1 MLKQMGGGETL
12 LREIMAIF
20 LAESPE
26 MLSRMEQSFLNK
38 DPSMLEQAAH
48 RLKSDLG
55 YLGATEIARL
65 ASQLEEIGRA
75 GNIQAST
82 KLLVEFKAQMI
93 RLWAAM
99 GEGTGEI
106 GMSQAAGS
114 T

>member
-1 MLKQMGGGETL
+1 
-12 LREIMAIF
+12 
-20 LAESPE
+20 
-26 MLSRMEQSFLNK
+26 
-38 DPSMLEQAAH
+38 MLEQAAH

-55 YLGATEIARL
+55 YLGTTEIARL

-93 RLWAAM
+93 RLWTAM
-99 GEGTGEI
+99 DEGTGEI
-106 GMSQAAGS
+106 GTSQAAGS